1 MSDIVAG
8 IVLGVGVM
16 TIVTGLL
23 LGRVD
28 DRVEKTC
35 HGTPWGD

>member
-23 LGRVD
+23 LGRG
-28 DRVEKTC
+28 RRQ
-35 HGTPWGD
+35 G